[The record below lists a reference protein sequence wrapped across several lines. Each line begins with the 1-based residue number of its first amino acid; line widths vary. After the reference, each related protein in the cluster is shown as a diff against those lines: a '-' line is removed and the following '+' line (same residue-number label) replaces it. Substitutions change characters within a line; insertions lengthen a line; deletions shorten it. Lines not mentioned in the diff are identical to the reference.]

1 MNPTPDDIRDI
12 HGPIAIPYWW
22 IHLAEGAVVVLALAA
37 LYATYRAIRR
47 WYRKEHAKTAAQI
60 ALERLARAKDLL
72 TTQSSAK
79 FSAEVSDT
87 VRAYIEAR
95 FSLPASHRT
104 TEELFRD
111 LVDATS
117 SPIASHREALEEFL
131 SWCDLAKF
139 ARLALSAENAE
150 SVIEAGRS
158 FVEATAAPVAKVASR
173 HRTSSPHPSTA
184 QSSEVTS

>member
-1 MNPTPDDIRDI
+1 MKPSPDDIRDI
-12 HGPIAIPYWW
+12 HGPIPIPYWW
-22 IHLAEGAVVVLALAA
+22 SHLAEGAAVVLALAA
-37 LYATYRAIRR
+37 LYWVYRAIRR
-47 WYRKEHAKTAAQI
+47 YRREHAKTAAQL
-60 ALERLARAKDLL
+60 ALERLARARDLL
-72 TTQSSAK
+72 TNESSAK

-104 TEELFRD
+104 TEEFLHD

-139 ARLALSAENAE
+139 ARLALSAESADA
-150 SVIEAGRS
+150 VLAAGRS
-158 FVEATAAPVAKVASR
+158 FVEATAEPLAKADARHRPSRSRPGTAQPSEVAS
-173 HRTSSPHPSTA
+173 
-184 QSSEVTS
+184 

>member
-1 MNPTPDDIRDI
+1 MKPSPDDIRDI

-22 IHLAEGAVVVLALAA
+22 IHLAEGAAVVLALAA
-37 LYATYRAIRR
+37 LYAIYRAIRR
-47 WYRKEHAKTAAQI
+47 YRKEHAKTAAQI

-79 FSAEVSDT
+79 VSAEVSDT

-111 LVDATS
+111 LVDA
-117 SPIASHREALEEFL
+117 
-131 SWCDLAKF
+131 
-139 ARLALSAENAE
+139 
-150 SVIEAGRS
+150 
-158 FVEATAAPVAKVASR
+158 
-173 HRTSSPHPSTA
+173 
-184 QSSEVTS
+184 